1 MNYDF
6 TTDSA
11 KAYGKNM
18 KKSGTKWVFYEGDV
32 NQDGFVDLSDEI
44 LINND
49 ANIFLTGYVKTDVNG
64 DRLVDLA
71 DLLITYNNAAIFV
84 AKSRP

>member
-1 MNYDF
+1 M
-6 TTDSA
+6 
-11 KAYGKNM
+11 
-18 KKSGTKWVFYEGDV
+18 FYEGDV